1 MKHLSTFLG
10 RVLMGAAVLFGLG
23 QPSAARAEARWT
35 ANPDDALLFD
45 VRLGQYRLGD
55 GVRGY
60 QVPGGSCVDL
70 ADVIM
75 ALDIPVRLDKK
86 LRRATGWA
94 FDERHTLLIDREAG
108 TVQIMNTSARLG
120 ADDIFDTP
128 EGWCVATAKLAAW
141 LGIGLQADQANAL
154 LIVKSTAK
162 LPIEAQIERRNR
174 AAKVQNVAVFD
185 LKSLPHSETP
195 FRGVRMPSV
204 DAVVSLGGLRD
215 RARSTGQVARSYELY
230 AAGEVGPIAYNAR
243 LSSNRKGAPE
253 SLRVQAYRTDPDGR
267 LLGPLKATTAAAG
280 DVSGFSTPLVA
291 QSSAGRGVMITNRP
305 VERRDSFDRTDF
317 RGDLPNGWDAELY
330 RNDQLLMFANDRADG
345 RYEFLDVPLLYGQNR
360 FEIVLYGPQGQVRR
374 EIRNVPVGLDSIP
387 PRKTYYWAGVYE
399 DGHDLIGL
407 GSGGRYGRTGW
418 RGTLGIER
426 GLNARTS
433 LGALAHSLV
442 LEDGLRRNYAE
453 LALRRAVGPTLLEVS
468 GSGSSG
474 GGTALRAQL
483 LGELWSSYIGIETI
497 AARNGFRSDR
507 ILRDV
512 TGLHTVSFDH
522 SFKLGRTFLPV
533 HLESRYTTR
542 TTGAD
547 SLDAAARISTGI
559 GRMSLTGEVRWRD
572 ERHKYG
578 PEPPGI
584 LDAALL
590 ANARIGAVRL
600 RGEARYRLRPDS
612 RLDSATLVAEWSAG
626 GGDDR
631 YRGDWRAEIGYD
643 RPLRRGRIGLGYV
656 RRFEKLA
663 LTASVE
669 AGSDGSLAGG
679 LNLAFSLGPDP
690 AGRGGVRMTSDRLAT
705 QGQAVARV
713 YRDLNGDGVRQ
724 ADEPLERNV
733 QLAAGRAP
741 VARLTGKDG
750 QVVIDSLEPWQP
762 VLIGVDASSLPD
774 PLVQPATPGVVV
786 TPRPGVAVAI
796 ELPLVSA
803 GDVDG
808 TLVRAGGGRLEGV
821 ELELINAEGRSV
833 ARTRSD
839 FDGFFL
845 FEGVPYG
852 RYTIRIAESSASA
865 ARISAVLGGVAI
877 VSGSTPSIHLGT
889 VPAQPVVRQA
899 AIP

>member
-1 MKHLSTFLG
+1 MKRLSTFLG

-94 FDERHTLLIDREAG
+94 FDERHTLLVDREAG
-108 TVQIMNTSARLG
+108 MVQIMNTSAKLG
-120 ADDIFDTP
+120 ADDVFDTP

-162 LPIEAQIERRNR
+162 LPVEAQIERRNR
-174 AAKVQNVAVFD
+174 AAKVQNMTAFD

-195 FRGVRMPSV
+195 FRGVRTPSV

-215 RARSTGQVARSYELY
+215 RARGTGQVARSYELY

-243 LSSNRKGAPE
+243 LSSNRKAVPE
-253 SLRVQAYRTDPDGR
+253 SLRVQAYRTDPEGR
-267 LLGPLKATTAAAG
+267 LLGPLKATTVAAG
-280 DVSGFSTPLVA
+280 DVSGFSTPLVSQA
-291 QSSAGRGVMITNRP
+291 SAGRGAMVTNRP
-305 VERRDSFDRTDF
+305 VERHDSFDRADF

-407 GSGGRYGRTGW
+407 GSGGRYGRMGW
-418 RGTLGIER
+418 RGTFGIER

-442 LEDGLRRNYAE
+442 LDDGLRRNYAE

-468 GSGSSG
+468 GSGANG

-483 LGELWSSYIGIETI
+483 LGELWSSYFSIETI

-512 TGLHTVSFDH
+512 VGLHTVSFDR

-547 SLDAAARISTGI
+547 SLDAAARISTGF
-559 GRMSLTGEVRWRD
+559 GRMSLTGEVSWRD
-572 ERHKYG
+572 ERRKFG

-612 RLDSATLVAEWSAG
+612 RLDSATLVAEWSTDR
-626 GGDDR
+626 GDDR
-631 YRGDWRAEIGYD
+631 YRSDWRAEIGYD

-724 ADEPLERNV
+724 ADEPLEKDV
-733 QLAAGRAP
+733 QLAAGRVP
-741 VARLTGKDG
+741 VARLTGKNG

-762 VLIGVDASSLPD
+762 VLIGIDASSLPD

-821 ELELINAEGRSV
+821 DLELINAEGRSV

-865 ARISAVLGGVAI
+865 ARISATLGGVAI
-877 VSGSTPSIHLGT
+877 VSGSNPSVHLGT
-889 VPAQPVVRQA
+889 LAAQPVVRQA

>member
-1 MKHLSTFLG
+1 MKRLSTFLG
-10 RVLMGAAVLFGLG
+10 RVLMGAAALFGLG
-23 QPSAARAEARWT
+23 QPGNAQAQARWA

-60 QVPGGSCVDL
+60 QIPGGTCVDL

-94 FDERHTLLIDREAG
+94 FEERHTLLIDREAG
-108 TVQIMNTSARLG
+108 TVQIMNASSRLG
-120 ADDIFDTP
+120 ENDISDTP
-128 EGWCVATAKLAAW
+128 EGWCVVTAKLASW
-141 LGIGLQADQANAL
+141 LGIGLQADQGNAL
-154 LIVKSTAK
+154 LIVKSATK
-162 LPIEAQIERRNR
+162 LPVEAQMARRAR
-174 AAKVQNVAVFD
+174 AAKVQNLAAFD

-215 RARSTGQVARSYELY
+215 RARGTSQVARSYELY

-243 LSSNRKGAPE
+243 LSSNRKGVPE
-253 SLRVQAYRTDPDGR
+253 SLRVQAYRTDPEAR

-280 DVSGFSTPLVA
+280 DVSGFSTPIVA
-291 QSSAGRGVMITNRP
+291 QSSAGRGAMVTNRP

-317 RGDLPNGWDAELY
+317 RGELPNGWDAELY
-330 RNDQLLMFANDRADG
+330 RNGQLLMFANDRADG

-360 FEIVLYGPQGQVRR
+360 FEIILYGPQGQIRR
-374 EIRNVPVGLDSIP
+374 ESRNVPVGLDSIP

-407 GSGGRYGRTGW
+407 GGGGRYGPTGW
-418 RGTLGIER
+418 RGTFGVER

-433 LGALAHSLV
+433 VAALVHSLV
-442 LEDGLRRNYAE
+442 LDDGFRRNYAE
-453 LALRRAVGPTLLEVS
+453 LAVRRAVGPTLVELS
-468 GSGSSG
+468 GSQTSG
-474 GGTALRAQL
+474 GASALRAQM
-483 LGELWSSYIGIETI
+483 LGEFWNSYFSVETI
-497 AARNGFRSDR
+497 KAWNDFRSDR

-512 TGLHTVSFDH
+512 TGLHTVSLDH

-542 TTGAD
+542 STGAD
-547 SLDAAARISTGI
+547 SLDAAARVSTSI
-559 GRMSLTGEVRWRD
+559 GRMSLTGELSWRD
-572 ERHKYG
+572 ERRKYG

-584 LDAALL
+584 MEASLL
-590 ANARIGAVRL
+590 ANARIGNVRL
-600 RGEARYRLRPDS
+600 RGETRYRLRPDS

-626 GGDDR
+626 RGDEHH
-631 YRGDWRAEIGYD
+631 RGDWRAEIGYD
-643 RPLRRGRIGLGYV
+643 QPLRRARIGMGYI

-663 LTASVE
+663 LTMSVE

-690 AGRGGVRMTSDRLAT
+690 TGRGGIRMTSDRLAT

-713 YRDLNGDGVRQ
+713 YRDLNGDGVHQ
-724 ADEPLERNV
+724 TDEPLEKDV
-733 QLAAGRAP
+733 QLAAGRVP
-741 VARLTGKDG
+741 VERLTGKNG
-750 QVVIDSLEPWQP
+750 QVVIDSLEPYQP
-762 VLIGVDASSLPD
+762 VLIGIDASSLPD
-774 PLVQPATPGVVV
+774 PLVQPATPGIVV

-808 TLVRAGGGRLEGV
+808 TLVHAGGGSFEGV
-821 ELELINAEGRSV
+821 ELELVSVEGRVV
-833 ARTRSD
+833 AKTRSD
-839 FDGFFL
+839 FDGFFV

-852 RYTIRIAESSASA
+852 RYVVRIAQSSAGA
-865 ARISAVLGGVAI
+865 ARVSQTLGSAAI
-877 VSGSTPSIHLGT
+877 VSGATPSVHLGT
-889 VPAQPVVRQA
+889 VAAQPMSRQA

>member
-1 MKHLSTFLG
+1 MKRLSTFLG
-10 RVLMGAAVLFGLG
+10 RVLMGAAALFGLG
-23 QPSAARAEARWT
+23 QPGSARAETRWT
-35 ANPDDALLFD
+35 ASPDDALLFD

-60 QVPGGSCVDL
+60 QVPGGTCVDL

-94 FDERHTLLIDREAG
+94 FEERHTLTIDREAN

-120 ADDIFDTP
+120 ANDIFDTP
-128 EGWCVATAKLAAW
+128 EGWCVATAKLGSW
-141 LGIGLQADQANAL
+141 LGIGLLADQGNAL
-154 LIVKSTAK
+154 LIVKSSTK
-162 LPIEAQIERRNR
+162 LPVEAQLERRAR
-174 AAKVQNVAVFD
+174 AAKVQNIAAFD
-185 LKSLPHSETP
+185 LKNLPHSETP

-204 DAVVSLGGLRD
+204 DAAVSLGGLKD
-215 RARSTGQVARSYELY
+215 RARGAGQLNRSYELY

-243 LSSNRKGAPE
+243 LSSNRKGVPE
-253 SLRVQAYRTDPDGR
+253 SLRVQAYRTDPEGR
-267 LLGPLKATTAAAG
+267 LLGPLKATTVAAG

-291 QSSAGRGVMITNRP
+291 QASAGRGAMVTNRP
-305 VERRDSFDRTDF
+305 VERRDGFDRTDF
-317 RGDLPNGWDAELY
+317 RGELPNGWDAELY
-330 RNDQLLMFANDRADG
+330 RNGQLLMFANDRSDG

-407 GSGGRYGRTGW
+407 GGGGRYGRTGW
-418 RGTLGIER
+418 RGTFGIER
-426 GLNARTS
+426 GINARTS
-433 LGALAHSLV
+433 VAALAHSLA
-442 LEDGLRRNYAE
+442 LDDGFRRNYAE
-453 LALRRAVGPTLLEVS
+453 LALRRAVGPTLVELS
-468 GSGSSG
+468 GTQTSG
-474 GGTALRAQL
+474 GGSALRAQM
-483 LGELWSSYIGIETI
+483 LGEFSNTYFSVETI
-497 AARNGFRSDR
+497 TAWNGFRSDR

-512 TGLHTVSFDH
+512 TGLHTVSLDH

-542 TTGAD
+542 ATGAD
-547 SLDAAARISTGI
+547 SLDAAARISTSI
-559 GRMSLTGEVRWRD
+559 GRMSLTGELNWRD
-572 ERHKYG
+572 ERRKYG
-578 PEPPGI
+578 PELPGI

-626 GGDDR
+626 RGDDR
-631 YRGDWRAEIGYD
+631 HRGDWRAEIGYD
-643 RPLRRGRIGLGYV
+643 QPLRRARIGMGYI
-656 RRFEKLA
+656 RRFEKFA

-690 AGRGGVRMTSDRLAT
+690 TGRGGIRMTSDRLAT

-713 YRDLNGDGVRQ
+713 FRDLNGDGVRQ
-724 ADEPLERNV
+724 ADEPLERDV
-733 QLAAGRAP
+733 QLAAGRVP
-741 VARLTGKDG
+741 VDRLTGKDG
-750 QVVIDSLEPWQP
+750 RVVIDSLEPYQP

-774 PLVQPATPGVVV
+774 PLVQPATSGVVV
-786 TPRPGVAVAI
+786 TPRPGIAVAI
-796 ELPLVSA
+796 DLQLVSA

-808 TLVRAGGGRLEGV
+808 TLVRAGGGRFEGV
-821 ELELINAEGRSV
+821 ELELVNVEGRAV

-845 FEGVPYG
+845 FESVPYG
-852 RYTIRIAESSASA
+852 RYTVRIAQVSASA
-865 ARISAVLGGVAI
+865 ARVSPMLGGVAI
-877 VSGSTPSIHLGT
+877 VSGAAPSVHLGT
-889 VPAQPVVRQA
+889 IAAQPMVRQA